1 MAMKKMQAVWMA
13 AGVMAMSSAAVLQA
27 GAQTTMRSTSSSSR
41 VVTIA
46 SGGEGGGQAPVK
58 DDLFA
63 GTEVFAKGASD
74 VTEITMDPDTL
85 GMVDGKEGK
94 RAHSMVLNVVRT
106 YTYDKPGM
114 YKVEDVDAFRN
125 KLNSGD
131 WHCSVHTRSLKTG
144 DSTDVCSRHRT
155 DDLVENA
162 IITVSPK
169 ELTFIHT
176 IRKKGAGES
185 ELSDLPIMLQMRGIG
200 PELSAE
206 MMISR
211 AEMQAHMAMMRPEV
225 EAQMAVSRTEMQAE
239 IDDAMSRAGARLDG
253 MKSLNGMKGLRPLQ
267 HFDRQDVPG
276 HAPAVPP
283 APVMPPVSPQPSF

>member
-1 MAMKKMQAVWMA
+1 M
-13 AGVMAMSSAAVLQA
+13 
-27 GAQTTMRSTSSSSR
+27 
-41 VVTIA
+41 VTIS
-46 SGGEGGGQAPVK
+46 SGGQGGGQAAAK

-85 GMVDGKEGK
+85 GMVDGRESK

-106 YTYDKPGM
+106 YSYDKPGM
-114 YKVEDVDAFRN
+114 YKMEDVDAFRN
-125 KLNSGD
+125 KLNTGD

-144 DSTDVCSRHRT
+144 DSTDVCSRRRT

-185 ELSDLPIMLQMRGIG
+185 EVSDLPLMMRMRGMG
-200 PELSAE
+200 PEFQADMAIAQAE
-206 MMISR
+206 MKV
-211 AEMQAHMAMMRPEV
+211 HMAMMRPEMDADMAIAKAETSAGIQ
-225 EAQMAVSRTEMQAE
+225 EALGRQFPMMNEDGVS
-239 IDDAMSRAGARLDG
+239 IRLQG
-253 MKSLNGMKGLRPLQ
+253 LKSLDTLKDLKHYDLQ
-267 HFDRQDVPG
+267 RVPG
-276 HAPAVPP
+276 EMTPEPPAGPLAPMPPKVSAPP
-283 APVMPPVSPQPSF
+283 APTPHMEPNAEALPAPSSVAVPVDARL